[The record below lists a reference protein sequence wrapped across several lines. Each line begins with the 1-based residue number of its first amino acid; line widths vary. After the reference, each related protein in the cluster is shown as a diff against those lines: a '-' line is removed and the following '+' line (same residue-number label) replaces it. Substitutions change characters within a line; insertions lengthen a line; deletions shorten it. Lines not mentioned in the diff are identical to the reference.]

1 MLDSPQ
7 GVIACKGPS
16 REPRIIKEDIM
27 DQYEQGNYS
36 ADLVKQSGTT
46 SVGERLEQESIQ
58 LRARLAEVEAAIAA
72 LKSNPEI
79 DAIINLVSKV
89 YRY

>member
-1 MLDSPQ
+1 
-7 GVIACKGPS
+7 
-16 REPRIIKEDIM
+16 M

-79 DAIINLVSKV
+79 EAIINLVSKV